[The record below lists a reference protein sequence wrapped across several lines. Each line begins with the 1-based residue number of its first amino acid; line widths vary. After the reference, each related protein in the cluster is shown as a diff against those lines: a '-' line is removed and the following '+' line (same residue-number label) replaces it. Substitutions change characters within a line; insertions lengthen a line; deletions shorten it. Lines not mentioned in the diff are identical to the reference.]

1 MTQDNALWQSFETL
15 NPFSLDPNIG
25 LSSSAGVFM
34 GQKPRAW
41 PKEVVNKILA
51 EIQNMI
57 KAIPDE
63 ESANASLRQAQM
75 RQGFMT
81 PAQAES
87 MELAEVR
94 RKIAKGSRDAINV
107 NDVELLLNEV
117 MDQFIGTYESQTG
130 TIPSQ
135 GDIDLAQDLI
145 SKYFVVEDDQQFS
158 VGDKGKYGDVR
169 LFWSDMSAMSEND
182 FLGMGLVDWHQ
193 VVRAVDAVKRPRESQ
208 VALQPMYFTKDLE
221 FEAYLNAAQAVGL
234 IDADG
239 RGDDRTVK
247 RVFDQWEIIKP
258 TLSMEGAYTSKALET
273 RMIGVLRQAQG
284 INASNETFQNLNFL
298 TTHFTE
304 NPRTQE
310 EQKKILIAQDRF
322 NDLTM
327 DDYNA
332 IQKDPAKWFEN
343 KFADQSIIDEYADP
357 EEKAAQEELKRQI
370 RSEALR
376 FQDQFRQWESGATEE
391 GFVRYQ
397 PSEIIQ
403 LANDAFRTSHETLAP
418 TISQLD
424 AAAKAERE
432 AQEGF
437 EASKTARENRYK
449 LFNTYTK
456 LENAVKSA
464 VMVDNNGKLPSPE
477 VMSYLIGH
485 FASVV
490 DSSIQYGLD
499 IPDVRQW
506 VSENHGSYLPQLIN
520 ENLVTQFTEDPKMLG
535 DKKVFGGMS
544 IRDRVGLG
552 ERPKEQGG
560 GEWGATTTWSNAF
573 ISALENNPGWIQSER
588 GRQSAASLAD
598 QSLYGMGIT
607 PSGEYAPYYG
617 EAIIDGQRYGAPG
630 AEFLDHL
637 FSRMPQQAQNIT
649 SWASQNPMA
658 SPFSIPAELTAT
670 GTGIDWYRSG
680 DRTPVKEV
688 FRDGEWVQEID
699 YSQMRGYETPRGHMP
714 GSRVTRR
721 EITNYDPNT
730 GSYDYVQ
737 PSPVIRPGSDKWEE
751 RFGPPPLPRE
761 QLPVS
766 GANMPYDP
774 VYPEGEGSIFAYKAP
789 EPSTIIDTAE
799 PWRSGVLDAPPE
811 QYGYWP
817 GRSGYTGAK

>member
-1 MTQDNALWQSFETL
+1 MTQDNAPWQSFETL

-25 LSSSAGVFM
+25 LSTGAGVFM

-41 PKEVVNKILA
+41 PKEVVNKVLA

-75 RQGFMT
+75 QLGFMT

-94 RKIAKGSRDAINV
+94 RKSAKGSRDAINV

-117 MDQFIGTYESQTG
+117 IDQFISTYQSQTD
-130 TIPSQ
+130 TIASQ
-135 GDIDLAQDLI
+135 DDIDLAQDLI

-158 VGDKGKYGDVR
+158 SDIR

-193 VVRAVDAVKRPRESQ
+193 VVRAVDTVKRPRESQ
-208 VALQPMYFTKDLE
+208 VTLQPMYFTKDLE

-239 RGDDRTVK
+239 REDDRTVK

-258 TLSMEGAYTSKALET
+258 TLSLQGAYTSKALET

-322 NDLTM
+322 SDLTM

-357 EEKAAQEELKRQI
+357 EEKAAQDELKRQI

-397 PSEIIQ
+397 PSELIQ

-418 TISQLD
+418 TIGQLD
-424 AAAKAERE
+424 AFAKTERE
-432 AQEGF
+432 AREGF
-437 EASKTARENRYK
+437 EASEKAREDRYK

-456 LENAVKSA
+456 LETAVKSA
-464 VMVDNNGKLPSPE
+464 VMVDNNGKLPSAE

-485 FASVV
+485 FGSVV

-520 ENLVTQFTEDPKMLG
+520 ENLLTQFTEDPKMLG

-552 ERPKEQGG
+552 ERPKEHGG

-573 ISALENNPGWIQSER
+573 ISALQDNPGWIQSEQ

-607 PSGEYAPYYG
+607 PSGEYAPFSG
-617 EAIIDGQRYGAPG
+617 EAIIGGQRYGAQG
-630 AEFLDHL
+630 AKFLDHL
-637 FSRMPQQAQNIT
+637 FSHMPQQAQNIA

-680 DRTPVKEV
+680 DKTPVKEV

-699 YSQMRGYETPRGHMP
+699 YSQMTGYETPRGHMP
-714 GSRVTRR
+714 GSHVTRR

-751 RFGPPPLPRE
+751 TFGPPPLPRE
-761 QLPVS
+761 QLPIS
-766 GANMPYDP
+766 YDP
-774 VYPEGEGSIFAYKAP
+774 ILQEEDQSIF
-789 EPSTIIDTAE
+789 
-799 PWRSGVLDAPPE
+799 
-811 QYGYWP
+811 GYR
-817 GRSGYTGAK
+817 G